1 MAARIDRLPP
11 KDKHLLQLASVIG
24 KDVPFTLLQ
33 AFTDLPE
40 ETLRRG
46 LMRLQGAEFLYE
58 ASLFPELEYTF
69 KHALLQE
76 VAYKSLLEQHRRV
89 YHAVIGR
96 HLETLYAGRTD
107 GVLELL
113 AHHFGRSTED
123 EKAVDYALLAAEKI
137 LRRWASTTILAHLE
151 AALKRLQTMPDTPV
165 NRLRRIDAVLQQGE
179 ARFAVGR
186 HAEHIAVLESI
197 RTVVDEAADPRRRA
211 TWYYWMGFLH
221 SLTGS
226 RPEVAIAYCREAVM
240 VADIGGFDDLQAIA
254 ESCLAQ
260 AYVCAGDLEAAMA
273 VGERALATFE
283 TRGHVWWACRTLWQ
297 LITAANAMGEWR
309 RGLEYCRRAL
319 EHGRAVDDLRLKV
332 VGWCRT
338 GSTHIQRGDPEIGL
352 QCCDEALALSPIPF
366 DTAMI
371 KAVRGHGLVK
381 IGKMEAGI
389 AELTAAVAWF
399 EQSRLHY
406 TRWVF
411 ALRLGE
417 AYLRQGERLQ
427 ARARFEEVL
436 TISQEAGYRHLAGVA
451 ERFLGETLM
460 PQEPAAA
467 AAHLTAAVQ
476 LLEEIGARNEMAK
489 ALVAQ
494 AHLCR
499 ATGDLAGARRL
510 LDRALVLFETLGTL
524 DEPRRVQALLARLE
538 DERYV

>member
-1 MAARIDRLPP
+1 
-11 KDKHLLQLASVIG
+11 LASVIG

-33 AFTDLPE
+33 AFTKLPE
-40 ETLRRG
+40 EALRHG
-46 LMRLQGAEFLYE
+46 LMRLQGTAFLYE

-69 KHALLQE
+69 KHALLHE

-89 YHAVIGR
+89 YHAVVGY

-107 GVLELL
+107 GILELL
-113 AHHFGRSTED
+113 AHHFGRSAED

-137 LRRWASTTILAHLE
+137 QQRWASTALLAHLE
-151 AALKRLQTMPDTPV
+151 AALKRLQTMPDTPE
-165 NRLRRIDAVLQQGE
+165 NRLRRIDAVLKQSE
-179 ARFAVGR
+179 AKFALGR
-186 HAEHIAVLESI
+186 HAEHIAALEGI
-197 RTVVDEAADPRRRA
+197 RTVVHEAADARRHA

-226 RPEVAIAYCREAVM
+226 RPDVAIAYCREAVA
-240 VADIGGFDDLQAIA
+240 VADTGGFDDLQAIA
-254 ESCLAQ
+254 ESCLVQ
-260 AYVCAGDLEAAMA
+260 AHVCAGELEEAIA

-283 TRGHVWWACRTLWQ
+283 ARGYVWWACRTLWH
-297 LITAANAMGEWR
+297 LITAANALGEWR
-309 RGLEYCRRAL
+309 RGLEYCHRAL
-319 EHGRAVDDLRLKV
+319 EHGQSIDDPRLRV
-332 VGWCRT
+332 VGWWRT

-352 QCCDEALALSPIPF
+352 QCCDQALALSPIPF

-371 KAVRGHGLVK
+371 KAVHGHGLVK
-381 IGKMEAGI
+381 IGKVEAGI

-406 TRWVF
+406 TRLVF

-417 AYLRQGERLQ
+417 AYLRQGERAQ

-436 TISQEAGYRHLAGVA
+436 TTSQEAGYRHLVGVA

-460 PQEPAAA
+460 HQEPVAAE
-467 AAHLTAAVQ
+467 AHLTAAVQ
-476 LLEEIGARNEMAK
+476 LLEEIGARNELAK

-494 AHLCR
+494 AHLR
-499 ATGDLAGARRL
+499 RVADDLAGTRGL
-510 LDRALVLFETLGTL
+510 LNRALDLFEMLGTL
-524 DEPRRVQALLARLE
+524 DEPRRVQALLATLG